1 MHRGQFVPGGQ
12 RNDQVAMNDRQPAS
26 RDDQA
31 AIRNAP
37 EGRERA
43 LYLGRV
49 ANVGRAQGKT
59 AIGSISL
66 AKKIANATS
75 GVNSISR
82 LPLTARCKI

>member
-1 MHRGQFVPGGQ
+1 
-12 RNDQVAMNDRQPAS
+12 MNDRQPAS

-66 AKKIANATS
+66 AKKIAKATS
-75 GVNSISR
+75 GVNSISPPPTNG
-82 LPLTARCKI
+82 PLQNLAAQIAQVTSS